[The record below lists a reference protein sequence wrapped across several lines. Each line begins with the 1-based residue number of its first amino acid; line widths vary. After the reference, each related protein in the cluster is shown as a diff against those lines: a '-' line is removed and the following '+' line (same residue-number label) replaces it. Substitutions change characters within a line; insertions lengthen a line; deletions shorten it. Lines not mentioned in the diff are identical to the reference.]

1 MTVKQIRR
9 DSKSGSRGN
18 SAEPLF
24 YVGLVLKGT
33 EDQYVNLLKYINK
46 RNGSQIIY
54 QCKSLTYLRVSRED
68 STKLKALIA
77 HPDELTAEE
86 VP

>member
-1 MTVKQIRR
+1 MTTKAVRR
-9 DSKSGSRGN
+9 DSKCESKNN

-68 STKLKALIA
+68 PAKLKAVIA
-77 HPDELTAEE
+77 DPDEIAAKE
-86 VP
+86 VR

>member
-1 MTVKQIRR
+1 MTNKCASR
-9 DSKSGSRGN
+9 DSKSESKGS
-18 SAEPLF
+18 SSEPLF

-46 RNGSQIIY
+46 RNGSHIIY

-68 STKLKALIA
+68 STKLKAVLA
-77 HPDELTAEE
+77 EPDELASEE

>member
-1 MTVKQIRR
+1 MVKQVRR
-9 DSKSGSRGN
+9 DSKCGSKSD

-24 YVGLVLKGT
+24 FVGLVLKGT

-68 STKLKALIA
+68 SAKVRMVVAD
-77 HPDELTAEE
+77 PDELEAEE